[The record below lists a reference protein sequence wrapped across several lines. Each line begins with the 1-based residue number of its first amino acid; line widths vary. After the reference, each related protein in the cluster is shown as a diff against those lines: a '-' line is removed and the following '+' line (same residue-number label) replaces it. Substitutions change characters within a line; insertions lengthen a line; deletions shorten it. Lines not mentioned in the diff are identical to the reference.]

1 MVWLVSR
8 LLVLV
13 ASVRISWLCRRL
25 PLDQLVER
33 IRRVPVLP
41 ESFRKPEV
49 FQEVV
54 NRWYGRLPPRNL
66 RSCLKRS
73 YLLLDL
79 WTRCGLRP
87 EFHLGV
93 RTVAG
98 AKNGHAWLTVEG
110 FDGGGAIEDG
120 YEDAFVA

>member
-1 MVWLVSR
+1 M
-8 LLVLV
+8 
-13 ASVRISWLCRRL
+13 

-41 ESFRKPEV
+41 ENLRRPEV
-49 FQEVV
+49 FQALV
-54 NRWYGRLPPRNL
+54 NRWYTWLPPMGL

-79 WTRCGLRP
+79 WARCGLEP

-93 RTVAG
+93 RTVEG
-98 AKNGHAWLTVEG
+98 VPDGHAWLTLEG
-110 FDGGGAIEDG
+110 FDGGENPEDG
-120 YEDAFVA
+120 YHETFVA